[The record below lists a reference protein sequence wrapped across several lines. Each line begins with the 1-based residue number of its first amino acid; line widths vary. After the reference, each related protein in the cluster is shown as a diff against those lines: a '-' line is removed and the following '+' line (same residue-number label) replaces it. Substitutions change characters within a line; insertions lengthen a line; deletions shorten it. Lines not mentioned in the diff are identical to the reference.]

1 MKHSNKSFCCKPLT
15 LLTLIF
21 QKSLKLT
28 YVQAHILYIELGSV
42 ISSVYLWKNLA
53 SCATLDNSS
62 FLVTSSGQFKVQ

>member
-42 ISSVYLWKNLA
+42 ICPVYLWKNLSRVA
-53 SCATLDNSS
+53 QEANSS